1 MKAYKTVKM
10 NVVLMDN
17 NDIITESL
25 GIGNTTV
32 TNSGQI
38 QAPGRKTIWD

>member
-25 GIGNTTV
+25 GIGSTPV
-32 TNSGQI
+32 TDPNQI

>member
-32 TNSGQI
+32 TTPGQI